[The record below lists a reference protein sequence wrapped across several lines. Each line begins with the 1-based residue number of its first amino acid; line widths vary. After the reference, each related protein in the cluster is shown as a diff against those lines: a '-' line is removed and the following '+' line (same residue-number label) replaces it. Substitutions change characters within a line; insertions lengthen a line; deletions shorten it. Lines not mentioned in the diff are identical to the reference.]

1 MDRDA
6 STGSGLGRYRVLGG
20 AAAWC
25 VPLTTAALA
34 TAALALGLP
43 ELSVAVGVLGW
54 VGHGVARS
62 LVVEP
67 APAGLT
73 RGVVL
78 RDRFLGRATL
88 MPWRTIAEVRTDWAR
103 PGDDSALAATVRDAD
118 GGTMHFSTSMGVGDF
133 WACLAD
139 VVRNAPGA
147 ERTGLT
153 DTLLVDGPPARHHAR
168 ASAMVAGRLA
178 LILLVLVGIH
188 YVWAQGRSSF
198 ARYLEEVQAVP
209 PRP

>member
-54 VGHGVARS
+54 VGHGVSRS

-73 RGVVL
+73 RGVL
-78 RDRFLGRATL
+78 LGGRFLGRATV
-88 MPWRTIAEVRTDWAR
+88 MPWPTIVEIRTDWAR
-103 PGDDSALAATVRDAD
+103 RGDDSALVTSVRDTD
-118 GGTMHFSTSMGVGDF
+118 GGTMHFSTSMGMRDF

-139 VVRNAPGA
+139 VVRSAPDA

-153 DTLLVDGPPARHHAR
+153 HTLLVEGPPAPHHAR
-168 ASAMVAGRLA
+168 SSAMAAATLA
-178 LILLVLVGIH
+178 LVLLALVGIH

-198 ARYLEEVQAVP
+198 ARYLDEVQAVSRP
-209 PRP
+209 P